1 MELID
6 WVETQAKENLQSRI
20 DNLEKL
26 ITDANSFLKISLA
39 GLSAASVYLLK
50 VYTDKEPEQWLVYGL
65 LVTSVYLILIATT
78 LITKCLK
85 VGESYPTTNEPKNLY
100 LTEFKLNA
108 IREVELKNTQ
118 LNIDSMVV
126 RNAKIA
132 TWLDRAKTAIT
143 FTPVIFI
150 TSALVVVYL

>member
-6 WVETQAKENLQSRI
+6 WVETQAKENLQSRV

-26 ITDANSFLKISLA
+26 IADANSFLKISLA
-39 GLSAASVYLLK
+39 GLSAVSVYFLK
-50 VYTDKEPEQWLVYGL
+50 IYAEKTTDQWLVYAL
-65 LVTSVYLILIATT
+65 LVTSIYLMLIATT

-100 LTEFKLNA
+100 LTNYELKA

-118 LNIDSMVV
+118 SSIDFMVA
-126 RNAKIA
+126 RNSKIA
-132 TWLDRAKTAIT
+132 AWLDRAKTAII

-150 TSALVVVYL
+150 FSALVVVYL